1 MWHITFRQVQASYV
15 TEEGDD
21 AFSCPCGRCAVPL
34 RVALLDNLHL
44 ERYETGRFVSQ
55 TSPAHRPAL
64 VTFAAIML
72 ILLGGFELVIAITEF
87 FRFAWGTLPNIADV
101 LNYSIFWGI
110 LDVLYGL
117 VLLYAGYV
125 LLQGQAVG
133 RLIALIV
140 AVFAAIRWFFYL
152 WYVPWASAVVIGIC
166 LLIIYG
172 LVSNE
177 EYFLGS

>member
-1 MWHITFRQVQASYV
+1 M
-15 TEEGDD
+15 
-21 AFSCPCGRCAVPL
+21 
-34 RVALLDNLHL
+34 
-44 ERYETGRFVSQ
+44 SQ
-55 TSPAHRPAL
+55 TSTTRPAGPRPAL
-64 VTFAAIML
+64 VTFAAILLFM
-72 ILLGGFELVIAITEF
+72 LGGFELVLAITEF
-87 FRFAWGTLPNIADV
+87 FKYAFGTLPPVAEG
-101 LNYSIFWGI
+101 NYSIFWGI
-110 LDVLYGL
+110 LDALYGI
-117 VLLYAGYV
+117 VLIYAGYA

-172 LVSNE
+172 LVSNQ